1 MAREFQ
7 DIGEPL
13 FARIKFTNHCL
24 EFLLFSFHPIL
35 FFLFLPFFFF
45 RLFSLSMILAP
56 LERFVRPSSSPKTI
70 NFLSR
75 SKHIS
80 RYYANTREIVI
91 ILFDE
96 ETDSMESSLTFPDFP
111 YTVISYAKRNRKRGT
126 IFFFYYRRGFEGG
139 RFFEFSGFF
148 KIYEFLSFPRYLL
161 YVIFDIKLREK

>member
-24 EFLLFSFHPIL
+24 EFLLFSFHPLL
-35 FFLFLPFFFF
+35 FFLFFVLLLSF

-80 RYYANTREIVI
+80 RYYANTRKIVI

-96 ETDSMESSLTFPDFP
+96 ETDIMESSLTFPDFP
-111 YTVISYAKRNRKRGT
+111 HTVISYAKRNRKRGT
-126 IFFFYYRRGFEGG
+126 MFFLLQAWLWRRSIF
-139 RFFEFSGFF
+139 
-148 KIYEFLSFPRYLL
+148 
-161 YVIFDIKLREK
+161 VIFQIFQNLRISLVSAIPPVCNIWY